1 MEAESLHTKNN
12 KMRSNQKVAVIG
24 LGLIGGSFALELKKR
39 YDWTVFGVDTN
50 SKNAEKA
57 LELGIVDEISDF
69 SIVKTV
75 DVVVLAVPVNYAP
88 QLASDVLD
96 AIKKEALVF
105 DVGSTKENICK
116 KVVKHS
122 KRVNFVAVHPIAG
135 TEFSGPEAA
144 IYNLFD
150 GKVNIICDRELS
162 SSEAIEKTLAIFKG
176 LKMRTTFM
184 NSSEHDK
191 HIAYVSHLSHIS
203 SFMLGKTVLEIE
215 KDEKNIFDM
224 AGSGFEST
232 VRLAKSSPKMWSP
245 IFVENK
251 KNILTSLDGFIKNL
265 EDFRELIVNEETEQL
280 EESMAATNY
289 IREILKGI
297 KK

>member
-1 MEAESLHTKNN
+1 MEIEERN
-12 KMRSNQKVAVIG
+12 KKQKAVVIG
-24 LGLIGGSFALELKKR
+24 LGLIGGSMALELKKR
-39 YDWTVFGVDTN
+39 FHWNVVGVDTN
-50 SKNAEKA
+50 EAHAQKA

-69 SIVKTV
+69 SIVKQA
-75 DVVVLAVPVNYAP
+75 DIVVLAVPVNYAP
-88 QLASDVLD
+88 QLVSDVLD
-96 AIKKEALVF
+96 AIKNTALVF

-144 IYNLFD
+144 IYDLFD

-162 SSEAIEKTLAIFKG
+162 SNEAIDKTLAVFEA
-176 LKMRTTFM
+176 LNMRTIFM
-184 NSSEHDK
+184 NSAEHDK

-251 KNILTSLDGFIKNL
+251 KNILTSLDEYIKNL
-265 EDFRELIVNEETEQL
+265 NEFRELIVSEDTKELQT
-280 EESMAATNY
+280 SMAETNY
-289 IREILKGI
+289 IREILNGI

>member
-1 MEAESLHTKNN
+1 MK
-12 KMRSNQKVAVIG
+12 QKVVVIG
-24 LGLIGGSFALELKKR
+24 LGLIGGSLALEFKKR
-39 YDWTVFGVDTN
+39 FDWTVFGVD
-50 SKNAEKA
+50 SNASNAQKA
-57 LELGIVDEISDF
+57 LELGIVDHISDF
-69 SIVKTV
+69 SEVATAGI
-75 DVVVLAVPVNYAP
+75 VVLAVPVN
-88 QLASDVLD
+88 QLPELILRVLD
-96 AIKKEALVF
+96 TIPESALVF

-144 IYNLFD
+144 IHNLFD
-150 GKVNIICDRELS
+150 GKVNIICDREH
-162 SSEAIEKTLAIFKG
+162 SSEASIASTLSIFET
-176 LKMRTTFM
+176 LQMRTIFM
-184 NSSEHDK
+184 KSAAHDK

-215 KDEKNIFDM
+215 KETQNIFDM

-232 VRLAKSSPKMWSP
+232 VRLAKSSPQMWAP

-251 KNILTSLDGFIKNL
+251 QNVLTSLDEYIKNL
-265 EDFRELIVNEETEQL
+265 SAFRARIADEDGTGL
-280 EESMAATNY
+280 EATMKKTNA
-289 IREILKGI
+289 INEILKGI

>member
-1 MEAESLHTKNN
+1 MN
-12 KMRSNQKVAVIG
+12 KKVAVIG
-24 LGLIGGSFALELKKR
+24 LGLIGGSIALELKKR
-39 YDWTVFGVDTN
+39 FQWTVFGIDV
-50 SKNAEKA
+50 SEENAKKA
-57 LELGIVDEISDF
+57 LKMGIIDQIADF
-69 SIVKTV
+69 SVVEIM
-75 DVVVLAVPVNYAP
+75 DVVVIAVPVNHAP
-88 QLASDVLD
+88 ELALAVLD
-96 AIKKEALVF
+96 SVKNDALVF

-144 IYNLFD
+144 VYNLFD
-150 GKVNIICDRELS
+150 GKVNIICDKDLS
-162 SSEAIEKTLAIFKG
+162 SKGSIEKTLAIFDA
-176 LKMRTTFM
+176 LNMRTIFM
-184 NSSEHDK
+184 DSNDHDK

-245 IFVENK
+245 IFVGNK
-251 KNILTSLDGFIKNL
+251 KNILISLEGFIKNL
-265 EDFRELIVNEETEQL
+265 QEFKQLIEDEDVGSLRD
-280 EESMAATNY
+280 SMSQINY
-289 IREILKGI
+289 IKEILNGI

>member
-1 MEAESLHTKNN
+1 MK
-12 KMRSNQKVAVIG
+12 KKVVVIG
-24 LGLIGGSFALELKKR
+24 LGLIGGSLALELKKR
-39 YDWTVFGVDTN
+39 FDWTVSGVDA
-50 SKNAEKA
+50 SIENAKKA
-57 LELGIVDEISDF
+57 LELGVVDEITDF
-69 SIVKTV
+69 SAVESA
-75 DVVVLAVPVNYAP
+75 DVVIIAVPVNHAP
-88 QLASDVLD
+88 QLALRVLNT
-96 AIKKEALVF
+96 IKKDALVF

-150 GKVNIICDRELS
+150 GKVNIICDKELS
-162 SSEAIEKTLAIFKG
+162 SEQSIEKTMMIFNR
-176 LKMRTTFM
+176 LNMRTIFM
-184 NSSEHDK
+184 NSKEHDK

-245 IFVENK
+245 IFIGNK
-251 KNILTSLDGFIKNL
+251 INILTSLDGFIKNL
-265 EDFRELIVNEETEQL
+265 QDFKEMIENEDTEALQN
-280 EESMAATNY
+280 SMSETNY
-289 IREILKGI
+289 IKEILNGL